1 MKKKKKVEY
10 LTPMM
15 YRLQIIKEQLPEEYD
30 KLMKLMKSPKQN
42 LNISDVIK
50 SLPSATILAEKFAES
65 KREHVV
71 KCRIEKGSIANLGLY
86 LGFIEGYNYVIEELK
101 RGNVL

>member
-1 MKKKKKVEY
+1 ME
-10 LTPMM
+10 
-15 YRLQIIKEQLPEEYD
+15 
-30 KLMKLMKSPKQN
+30 N
-42 LNISDVIK
+42 LNNKDKTSENAEKELRISDVIK

-101 RGNVL
+101 RGNVSI

>member
-1 MKKKKKVEY
+1 MKHLK
-10 LTPMM
+10 TPQE
-15 YRLQIIKEQLPEEYD
+15 LNEATE
-30 KLMKLMKSPKQN
+30 N

-50 SLPSATILAEKFAES
+50 LLPSATILAEKFAES
-65 KREHVV
+65 KREHVI
-71 KCRIEKGSIANLGLY
+71 KCRIEKGSIASLGLY

>member
-1 MKKKKKVEY
+1 MEEVNKNTELNDTDKK
-10 LTPMM
+10 LH
-15 YRLQIIKEQLPEEYD
+15 
-30 KLMKLMKSPKQN
+30 
-42 LNISDVIK
+42 ISDVIK
-50 SLPSATILAEKFAES
+50 SLPSAIILAEKFAES

-101 RGNVL
+101 RIVAVIEHTNLSDYDKENK

>member
-1 MKKKKKVEY
+1 MKK
-10 LTPMM
+10 LNNT
-15 YRLQIIKEQLPEEYD
+15 D
-30 KLMKLMKSPKQN
+30 K
-42 LNISDVIK
+42 ISDNVEKELRISEVIK
-50 SLPSATILAEKFAES
+50 SLPNATILAEKFAES

>member
-1 MKKKKKVEY
+1 MKKLNNTDKISDNAE
-10 LTPMM
+10 
-15 YRLQIIKEQLPEEYD
+15 KELR
-30 KLMKLMKSPKQN
+30 
-42 LNISDVIK
+42 ISDVIK
-50 SLPSATILAEKFAES
+50 SLPSAIFLAEKFAES

>member
-1 MKKKKKVEY
+1 MENSNNVDKTSENA
-10 LTPMM
+10 
-15 YRLQIIKEQLPEEYD
+15 QKELR
-30 KLMKLMKSPKQN
+30 
-42 LNISDVIK
+42 ISDVIK
-50 SLPSATILAEKFAES
+50 SLPSAIILAEKFAES

>member
-1 MKKKKKVEY
+1 MSSSGFGVVWFDSTIHFVKGTTQVR
-10 LTPMM
+10 P
-15 YRLQIIKEQLPEEYD
+15 LQPLLLIYI
-30 KLMKLMKSPKQN
+30 
-42 LNISDVIK
+42 VVK
-50 SLPSATILAEKFAES
+50 SLPSAIILAEEFAES
-65 KREHVV
+65 KREHVI

>member
-1 MKKKKKVEY
+1 MKE
-10 LTPMM
+10 
-15 YRLQIIKEQLPEEYD
+15 D
-30 KLMKLMKSPKQN
+30 KNLEQN
-42 LNISDVIK
+42 LDKSNEKLHISDVIK
-50 SLPSATILAEKFAES
+50 SLPSAITLAEKFAES

-101 RGNVL
+101 RGNVLRR

>member
-1 MKKKKKVEY
+1 LK
-10 LTPMM
+10 TPQE
-15 YRLQIIKEQLPEEYD
+15 LNEATE
-30 KLMKLMKSPKQN
+30 N

-50 SLPSATILAEKFAES
+50 LLPSATILAEKFAES
-65 KREHVV
+65 KREHVI
-71 KCRIEKGSIANLGLY
+71 KCRIEKGSIASLGLY

>member
-15 YRLQIIKEQLPEEYD
+15 YRLQIIQEQLPEEYD

-65 KREHVV
+65 KRDYVL

>member
-1 MKKKKKVEY
+1 MDESKIMEDNSN
-10 LTPMM
+10 
-15 YRLQIIKEQLPEEYD
+15 RSDE
-30 KLMKLMKSPKQN
+30 KLLLSA
-42 LNISDVIK
+42 VIK
-50 SLPSATILAEKFAES
+50 SLPSAIILAEKFAES